1 MAATKTNTR
10 SADIVAL
17 PVRPSIKEIAAM
29 SKAEREA
36 YIASRTGAQP
46 QDIELDVSA
55 LTKHYAAQAI
65 SSLGRTV
72 GTIKEI
78 GAGASSAF
86 MAGYLS
92 ALDD

>member
-1 MAATKTNTR
+1 MAKTNT
-10 SADIVAL
+10 ATNVVAL
-17 PVRPSIKEIAAM
+17 PVKPTIAEIAAM

-36 YIASRTGAQP
+36 YIAAKTGAAKAE
-46 QDIELDVSA
+46 DVELDVSA

-65 SSLGRTV
+65 CGLGRTV
-72 GTIKEI
+72 GTVKEI
-78 GAGASSAF
+78 GAGARSAF

>member
-1 MAATKTNTR
+1 MAIAKTKT
-10 SADIVAL
+10 ADIVAI
-17 PVRPSIKEIAAM
+17 PVRPSIKDIAAM

-46 QDIELDVSA
+46 QESELDVSA

-65 SSLGRTV
+65 GGVGRAV

-78 GAGASSAF
+78 GVGARSAF

>member
-1 MAATKTNTR
+1 MAKTNPATNV
-10 SADIVAL
+10 VAL
-17 PVRPSIKEIAAM
+17 PVKPTIAEIAAM

-46 QDIELDVSA
+46 KDIELDVSA

-65 SSLGRTV
+65 GGLGRTV

-78 GAGASSAF
+78 GAGARSAF